1 LGCDPAESRR
11 FDVEG
16 PGRVKRVTGTLVRG
30 ARSASPRARGYEGDT
45 RVDGHVPPHNP
56 QSMRELQQQ
65 KELRDERVRQAGG
78 GRKRLEESN
87 PGLRAAL
94 ERIMGEST
102 AGNPMSLLR

>member
-1 LGCDPAESRR
+1 
-11 FDVEG
+11 
-16 PGRVKRVTGTLVRG
+16 
-30 ARSASPRARGYEGDT
+30 
-45 RVDGHVPPHNP
+45 
-56 QSMRELQQQ
+56 MRELQQQ